1 MPDREASPKPARE
14 TDLFP
19 PVRDYLTRLGYEVR
33 AEVHHCDVTARRGED
48 LVLIELKRGFS
59 TDLLIQA
66 AARQRVTDSV
76 YVALPYPP
84 CGGWSKR
91 WRGIKHLL
99 RRLELGLLFVQGGD
113 VEVVCH
119 PTPFQRQ
126 KRKAARRAV
135 LTEMAGRSG
144 DDNTGGC
151 HGTKLVT
158 AYREAALLVACCL
171 EQHGALRPKELCAL
185 GAPPKAQSILSSNF
199 YGWFERIDRGVY
211 GLTAAG
217 RSAIADYAAVA
228 ERCRAKLGAAPP
240 SGED

>member
-1 MPDREASPKPARE
+1 MPDHDTVPAAQRE

-19 PVRDYLTRLGYEVR
+19 AVRDYLTRLGYEVR
-33 AEVHHCDVTARRGED
+33 AEVKHCDVTARRDDD
-48 LVLIELKRGFS
+48 LILIELKRGFS

-66 AARQRVTDSV
+66 TARQRLSDSV

-99 RRLELGLLFVQGGD
+99 RRLELGLLFVQGDD
-113 VEVVCH
+113 VEAVFH

-144 DDNTGGC
+144 NDNTGGC
-151 HGTKLVT
+151 HGVKLVT

-171 EQHGALRPKELCAL
+171 EQHGALRPKEIQVL
-185 GAPPKAQSILSSNF
+185 GASPKAQSILGSNF
-199 YGWFERIDRGVY
+199 YGWFERVDRGVY
-211 GLTAAG
+211 ALSAVGRAAL
-217 RSAIADYAAVA
+217 DEYAAVA
-228 ERCRAKLGAAPP
+228 DRCRAKLGDLPP
-240 SGED
+240 TGEN